1 MSAMLTPPFSVI
13 YDLSDLSDAGAELAI
28 EATPEQ
34 RARIAEWAEVQ
45 SVDRFAARITL
56 KRHSATRFE
65 YVAELAADVVQS
77 CVVTLEPVPAHLALE
92 IVRSLHL
99 IRMPRGANL
108 GPLELAPVS
117 DETPEEIAD
126 TRYDLAAPL
135 LEEFS
140 LALDPYPRAP
150 GVTFEVPKDEDPKEG
165 PFAVLKSLQ
174 SKN

>member
-13 YDLSDLSDAGAELAI
+13 YDLSDISDAGAELAI

-34 RARIAEWAEVQ
+34 RARIAEWAEVP
-45 SVDRFAARITL
+45 SVDRFAARVTL

-65 YVAELAADVVQS
+65 YLAALSAEVVQS
-77 CVVTLEPVPAHLALE
+77 CVVTLKPVPAHLALE
-92 IVRSLHL
+92 IARSLHL
-99 IRMPRGANL
+99 IRMSRGANL
-108 GPLELAPVS
+108 GPLELPPVS
-117 DETPEEIAD
+117 DETPEEIEH
-126 TRYDLAAPL
+126 TRYDIAAPL

-150 GVTFEVPKDEDPKEG
+150 DVTFEAPEGEDLKES
-165 PFAVLKSLQ
+165 PFAVLKPLQ